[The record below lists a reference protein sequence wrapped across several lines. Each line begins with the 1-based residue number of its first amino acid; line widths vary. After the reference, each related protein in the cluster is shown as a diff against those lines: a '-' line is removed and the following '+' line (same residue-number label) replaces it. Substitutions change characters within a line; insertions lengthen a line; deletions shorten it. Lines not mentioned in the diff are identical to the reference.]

1 MRISDMGEPTSLK
14 GLHKSFADQLADYE
28 EEKKW
33 ETSTIMD
40 IFLTAVMK
48 KYNLKEIQLS
58 VTDLMEADTDWIIRN
73 SRGSVTNGLHIKF
86 KGEKDTNE
94 S

>member
-1 MRISDMGEPTSLK
+1 VRISDMGDPISLSEI
-14 GLHKSFADQLADYE
+14 HKEIAAKIADYE

-33 ETSTIMD
+33 ETSVIMD

-48 KYNLKEIQLS
+48 KYNLPEIQLS
-58 VTDLMEADTDWIIRN
+58 VSELMEADTDWIVRN
-73 SRGSVTNGLHIKF
+73 SKGSVSNGLHIRF
-86 KGEKDTNE
+86 KGERDSNE